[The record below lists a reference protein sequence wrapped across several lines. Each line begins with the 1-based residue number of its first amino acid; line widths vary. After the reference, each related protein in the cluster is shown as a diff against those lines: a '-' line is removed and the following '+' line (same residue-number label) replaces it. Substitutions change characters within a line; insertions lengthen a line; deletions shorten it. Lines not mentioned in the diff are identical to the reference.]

1 MGKKFILELNDLE
14 LDTIYNALNS
24 YQDVEQ
30 EEDDNISS
38 VIMNKIYYMLENGN
52 GW

>member
-1 MGKKFILELNDLE
+1 LKKFILELNDLE
-14 LDTIYNALNS
+14 LDTIYNALND

-38 VIMNKIYYMLENGN
+38 TIMNKIYYMLENSDA
-52 GW
+52 

>member
-1 MGKKFILELNDLE
+1 MKYIMEFTDLE
-14 LDTIYNALNS
+14 LDTIYNALNE

-38 VIMNKIYYMLENGN
+38 VIMNKIYYQLTENDIVR
-52 GW
+52 